1 MDDTSSLEFGDNLYK
16 PQRRLLTF
24 LFKHLNYPIPS
35 DNERKLHP
43 RQASNFIFK
52 IFFWWATP
60 LMTVGYTRTLQPNDL
75 WILTDDLKLESNYE
89 IFDMYLD
96 MEIARASMAHIEQK
110 CKERGETIENSSVS
124 REEDLKD
131 FKLTAKNI
139 AIVIFLTLK
148 RDIIKSVIIAVIA
161 LTCWAVVPLLT
172 KRLINF
178 VEEKTLGIVSKV
190 GKGIGFSFGVVA
202 IMFLSTILFNHFMY
216 IGSVMGA
223 KVKAILTKAILDKS
237 FKLNA
242 ESRHRFPQGKIT
254 SLITTDLSRI
264 EIACLLQPLLICL
277 PVPIIIAIVILIV
290 NIKVSAVI
298 GIVVFVLFLGVISI
312 GAKKLFEY
320 RDIVS
325 KITDKRVNLMKEIL
339 NNLKMIKYYSW
350 EHPYHRNIM
359 KVRGE
364 EIDLILKIQTLRNI
378 IFSLAM
384 TLTGICAMI
393 AFIILYA
400 IQGSTSSPATMFSS
414 VTSFE
419 ILGMMVFFIPQVLS
433 TTVDMVNGFKR
444 IGALLAAPE
453 DQKYEGY
460 HQVEDKS
467 NDDAVILSDATFKW
481 DVFSD
486 DEEDEDEDD
495 EEKKKEKKEKERLE
509 KKANKKHW
517 WKSSKSKKSDKAS
530 EVVKLEKLESRTSN
544 KKNKDDENDE
554 ESVNFT
560 GFNDLNLE
568 IKKGEFV
575 VITGVIGSGK
585 TSLLNAIAGFMRCDT
600 GTIDINGSLVLCGT
614 PWIQNNTIRE
624 NITFGTPFDQKF
636 YDETIYACALNVD
649 INNLEGGDYTEV
661 GEKGI
666 TLSGG
671 QKARINLARAV
682 YADKDIILMD
692 DVLSAVDARVGKH
705 ILSHCLLGILKEK
718 TRVLA
723 THQLSL
729 IGQAD
734 RIIFLNGDGS
744 INIGQM
750 DDLLE
755 TNTEFNN
762 LMKHS
767 KFEAEEKEDEVEDS
781 VEEIVEEID
790 LGSEKGKS
798 LVPKY
803 SHRRQDST
811 QELTRRR
818 TNIELISSNEDEEYK
833 DYNHNKDKSKGKII
847 TEEERAINSI
857 KWDIYS
863 NYLKY
868 GSGFLKPIGFS
879 IVFVILLTLST
890 FLEIFTNTWLSF
902 WVAQKFPHR
911 SNGFYIGLYV
921 MFNILWVVMLTCT
934 FIFLVTGT
942 TISSKNLNILAINRV
957 LHAPMAFMD
966 ITPMGR
972 ILNRFTKD
980 TDALD
985 NEITE
990 NMKMF
995 FQSIAKM
1002 IGVFVLLI
1010 IYLPWFA
1017 CALPIIFILFF
1028 CIANF
1033 YQASNR
1039 EVKRLEAILRSFVYN
1054 NVTEVLS
1061 GMNTIKAFNE
1071 QNRFALLSND
1081 LLNKANEATFTVN
1094 ANQRWLGIQL
1104 DMLANGVLL
1113 LVSLLCVN
1121 RVFHIN
1127 AAAVGLLMT
1136 YTLQVTGELNNLVRT
1151 FTQVENDMNSV
1162 ERIIHYALNLDQE
1175 AGYDSGKITT
1185 SNWPGDG
1192 SIEFQQVNMKY
1203 RPGLP
1208 LVLKDLSLQIKPQEK
1223 IGICGRTGAGKSSI
1237 MTALYRLSELDSG
1250 KILIDGVD
1258 ISSLNLNELRSQ
1270 LSIIPQ
1276 DPVLFNGTIRSNLD
1290 PFKEKNDEVLWE
1302 SLRRS
1307 GLLTTEEISKA
1318 KLIPKDAE
1326 ELPKFHLY
1334 QSVEDEG
1341 ENFSLGERQLISFA
1355 RALVRDS
1362 SILFLDEATSSIDIS
1377 ADKLIQETI
1386 RSEFKEKTIL
1396 TIAHRLHTIINYDK
1410 ILVMDKGTLKE
1421 FDTPWNLFNAEGSV
1435 FREMCE
1441 KSNIVAEDF
1450 EKRG

>member
-1 MDDTSSLEFGDNLYK
+1 MDEVSLLEAGDNSYK
-16 PQRRLLTF
+16 PQKRLLSF

-35 DNERKLHP
+35 ENERKLHP
-43 RQASNFIFK
+43 RKATNFMSK
-52 IFFWWATP
+52 IFFWWVTP
-60 LMTVGYTRTLQPNDL
+60 LLAIGYTRTLQPNDL
-75 WILTDDLKLESNYE
+75 WILTDDLKVESNYE
-89 IFDMYLD
+89 NFQMYLD

-110 CKERGETIENSSVS
+110 CRERDETVKNSSVS
-124 REEDLKD
+124 KEEDLKD
-131 FKLTAKNI
+131 FKLTPKNI
-139 AIVIFLTLK
+139 AIVMFLTLK
-148 RDIIKSVIIAVIA
+148 REIIISVFSA
-161 LTCWAVVPLLT
+161 L
-172 KRLINF
+172 ISF
-178 VEEKTLGIVSKV
+178 ISLGTVSKV
-190 GKGIGFSFGVVA
+190 GEGIGLSFGVVTM
-202 IMFLSTILFNHFMY
+202 MFLSTVFFNHYMY

-242 ESRHRFPQGKIT
+242 ESRHKFPQGKIT

-264 EIACLLQPLLICL
+264 EIACMFQPLLICL
-277 PVPIIIAIVILIV
+277 PVPIIIALAILIV
-290 NIKVSAVI
+290 NIKVSGVI
-298 GIVVFVLFLGVISI
+298 GVVICVVLGDNFN
-312 GAKKLFEY
+312 
-320 RDIVS
+320 R
-325 KITDKRVNLMKEIL
+325 KIME
-339 NNLKMIKYYSW
+339 
-350 EHPYHRNIM
+350 
-359 KVRGE
+359 VRGE
-364 EIDLILKIQTLRNI
+364 EIGFILKIQTIRNVV
-378 IFSLAM
+378 FSLAM

-400 IQGSTSSPATMFSS
+400 IQGSTGSAATIFSS
-414 VTSFE
+414 VSTFE
-419 ILGMMVFFIPQVLS
+419 ILGMMVFFIPLILA

-444 IGALLAAPE
+444 IGKFLTAPE
-453 DQKYEGY
+453 VQRYGGY
-460 HQVEDKS
+460 HLIDNENS
-467 NDDAVILSDATFKW
+467 DDSITLTDATFKW

-486 DEEDEDEDD
+486 DEEDEDDEDR
-495 EEKKKEKKEKERLE
+495 KKERKEKEKLE
-509 KKANKKHW
+509 KKANKKLW
-517 WKSSKSKKSDKAS
+517 RNTSKLKKIAKES
-530 EVVKLEKLESRTSN
+530 EIERPVKLESRTSGN
-544 KKNKDDENDE
+544 SIKMKAGDEKDKV
-554 ESVNFT
+554 SVDHL
-560 GFNDLNLE
+560 GFNDLNLK
-568 IKKGEFV
+568 IRKGEFV
-575 VITGVIGSGK
+575 VITGVVGSGK
-585 TSLLNAIAGFMRCDT
+585 TSLLNAIAGFMRCDS

-614 PWIQNNTIRE
+614 PWTQNNTIRE

-649 INNLEGGDYTEV
+649 INNVEGGDYTEV

-750 DDLLE
+750 DDLLK
-755 TNTEFNN
+755 TNAEFDK
-762 LMKHS
+762 LMKHR
-767 KFEAEEKEDEVEDS
+767 KLEAEEKEEVENL
-781 VEEIVEEID
+781 VEEID
-790 LGSEKGKS
+790 SGNLNEKG
-798 LVPKY
+798 Y
-803 SHRRQDST
+803 SSISEYSPVSHDPT
-811 QELTRRR
+811 QELNRRI
-818 TNIELISSNEDEEYK
+818 NSQNKSSNEDEEYK
-833 DYNHNKDKSKGKII
+833 DYKLNKDKSKGKII
-847 TEEERAINSI
+847 EQEERAINSI
-857 KWDIYS
+857 KWNVYS
-863 NYLKY
+863 NYIKY
-868 GSGFLKPIGFS
+868 GSGYLTSAGFS
-879 IVFVILLTLST
+879 ITFAILLALST

-902 WVAQKFPHR
+902 WIAQKFPGR
-911 SNGFYIGLYV
+911 TNGFYIGLYV
-921 MFNILWVVMLTCT
+921 MFNVLWVIMLTFT

-966 ITPMGR
+966 VTPIGR

-990 NMKMF
+990 NMKMHLMD
-995 FQSIAKM
+995 KKD
-1002 IGVFVLLI
+1002 L
-1010 IYLPWFA
+1010 
-1017 CALPIIFILFF
+1017 
-1028 CIANF
+1028 
-1033 YQASNR
+1033 
-1039 EVKRLEAILRSFVYN
+1039 
-1054 NVTEVLS
+1054 VLS
-1061 GMNTIKAFNE
+1061 
-1071 QNRFALLSND
+1071 SND
-1081 LLNKANEATFTVN
+1081 LLNRANEATYVVN
-1094 ANQRWLGIQL
+1094 ANQRWLGIHL
-1104 DMLANGVLL
+1104 DILANAVLL
-1113 LVSLLCVN
+1113 IVSLLCVN

-1127 AAAVGLLMT
+1127 AAAVGLLMN
-1136 YTLQVTGELNNLVRT
+1136 YTLQVTGELDNLIRT
-1151 FTQVENDMNSV
+1151 FTQLENDMNSV

-1250 KILIDGVD
+1250 KILIDGAD
-1258 ISSLNLNELRSQ
+1258 ISLLNLNELRSH

-1435 FREMCE
+1435 FREMCD